1 MATPLPSG
9 LLLLPP
15 PGDRTCASLR
25 RKVRLLAARDLLA
38 GPRKESRVLEDLL
51 RQAPGPTLDAI
62 GAPDVLPFLLAQRN
76 GLLDAETARRRA
88 WPNLLAALHARGV
101 TPREALLV
109 EAPITAL
116 HGLRAGHVAF
126 DEPAR
131 ALLLDAAGLSVELAD
146 GSHADPAE
154 LASPSSHALPDSHIE
169 LCLADS
175 NPLSHLEDHPDKA
188 GNAVD
193 LGGHPLPAWL
203 SALREALDVVRA
215 TLPTWYAELPATLS
229 RLVPVGYEPERH
241 LSASYG
247 DAPGLAYLTLHPSAL
262 TLAEAIVH
270 ETQHGKLN
278 LLLWL
283 DKVLVNGRTDW
294 AESPVRP
301 DLRPL
306 MGVLLA
312 VHAFVPVAAL
322 HLALAEQDHPLSR
335 SPEFARRRAQVLA
348 GNEGGLQVL
357 RERADPT
364 ASGRRLLADLEEL
377 HAVAHKFA
385 PETPME
391 QAQALPPG

>member
-9 LLLLPP
+9 LLLLPR
-15 PGDRTCASLR
+15 PGDRSCASLR

-38 GPRKESRVLEDLL
+38 GPRRESQVLQALL
-51 RQAPGPTLDAI
+51 RQAPDATLDAI
-62 GAPDVLPFLLAQRN
+62 GAPDVLPFLLAHRN
-76 GLLDAETARRRA
+76 GLVDAETARQRA

-101 TPREALLV
+101 RPPEALLV
-109 EAPITAL
+109 EARITDL
-116 HGLRAGHVAF
+116 HGLAGGHAHFEV
-126 DEPAR
+126 PAR
-131 ALLLDAAGLSVELAD
+131 ALLLDASGLSIELAD
-146 GSHADPAE
+146 GSHADPDT
-154 LASPSSHALPDSHIE
+154 LATPSSHPIPDSHIE

-175 NPLSHLEDHPDKA
+175 NPLAHLEDHPDKA

-193 LGGHPLPAWL
+193 LGEHPVDAWL
-203 SALREALDVVRA
+203 TALREALDVVRA
-215 TLPTWYAELPATLS
+215 TLPSWYAELPASLS

-312 VHAFVPVAAL
+312 VHAFVPVAAM

-335 SPEFARRRAQVLA
+335 TPEFVRRRAQVLA

-364 ASGRRLLADLEEL
+364 PSGRRLLADLEEL

-385 PETPME
+385 PESPME
-391 QAQALPPG
+391 HARALPPG